1 MTTKMNAQPST
12 GAKPNPLSE
21 LSASPLMMQIT
32 DKEFDLLRGLI
43 YERFGINLT
52 EQKKSL
58 VVGRLQKLLRISG
71 FQNFKEYYDYLIKNK
86 STENLIELV
95 NRISTNY
102 SFFYREKAHFDFFVK
117 TALPAIKSDLNPKRS
132 RDMRI
137 WTAGCSTGEEPYM
150 LAMLML
156 EHFGMDYKNWD
167 LGVLATD
174 ISERALGIAKMG
186 IYPEDRTREVPSSL
200 KHRYFRKVSAEEMA
214 IQEKIKK
221 EVTFRRF
228 NLINQQFPFKKP
240 FHMIFCRNVMIYF
253 DKQTRDN
260 LVRKFHDFLTPG
272 GFLFIGHSETLG
284 REQSLFRYIQPA
296 TYMRL

>member
-1 MTTKMNAQPST
+1 MKTKMITQSFSS
-12 GAKPNPLSE
+12 AKPNPLSE

-32 DKEFDLLRGLI
+32 NKEFDLLRKLI

-58 VVGRLQKLLRISG
+58 VVGRLQKLLRSSG
-71 FQNFKEYYDYLIKNK
+71 FQNFKEYYDHLIRNK
-86 STENLIELV
+86 TTENLTELV

-102 SFFYREKAHFDFFVK
+102 SFFYREKAHFDLFVK
-117 TALPAIKSDLNPKRS
+117 TALPAIKNALNQKKS

-150 LAMLML
+150 LVMLMH

-174 ISERALGIAKMG
+174 ISERALGIAKTG
-186 IYPEDRTREVPSSL
+186 IYPVDRTQEVPALL
-200 KHRYFRKVSAEEMA
+200 KQRYFDRVSTEE
-214 IQEKIKK
+214 ITVKEKIKK

-228 NLINQQFPFKKP
+228 NLMNQQFPFKQP

-260 LVRKFHDFLTPG
+260 LVRKFHDYMTPG

-284 REQSLFRYIQPA
+284 REQGLFKYIQPA
-296 TYMRL
+296 TYMRI